1 MELKNLNI
9 NKIRDGLLG
18 KVFSAVE
25 VTQSYLDQIKNLDS
39 KVKAFIT
46 ITEDV
51 ALEQAR
57 AVDKKISEGKQ
68 IGRLAGSTVAVKDIF
83 LTKGIQTTSGS
94 RVLEGYIPQY
104 SSTVFEKVLN
114 EDAILVG
121 KVNCDP
127 FAFGVSTE
135 NSGYFPTHNP
145 WDLTRIPGGSSG
157 GSAAAVAASFSTFAL
172 GSDTGGS
179 IRQPAA
185 MCGIPGIKVT
195 YGRTSRYGV
204 TSMASSFDT
213 MGSMANTIEDLSLI
227 TETMAG
233 VDPNDAT
240 SSPEPIPEYSKLLNS
255 VNLNGLK
262 IGLPKEYF
270 SDSLNPEIK
279 QKIMDAT
286 KLYEQQGAT
295 LVDISLPSTSLGID
309 VYYIL
314 VPSEISANMSRYDG
328 LRFGPSVRNASDLI
342 SYYMENRGQFMEP
355 EVKRRIIIG
364 AYALSSGYYDAYY
377 LKASKVRTVIKQEFQ
392 DVFKNVDV
400 ILAPVCPSTAWPLGQ
415 KVNDPLQM
423 YLEDVFTV
431 CINVAGLPSLAVPCG
446 FDSQNLPT
454 GFQLIGNYFS
464 EEKLFSI
471 GHQYQQ
477 ITDFHLQ
484 KPTLSSG
491 ETKL

>member
-1 MELKNLNI
+1 MELKNLTI
-9 NKIRDGLLG
+9 SKIRQGLIE
-18 KVFSAVE
+18 KKFTAVE
-25 VTQSYLDQIKNLDS
+25 ITNSYLERIKKIDPE
-39 KVKAFIT
+39 VKAFIT
-46 ITEDV
+46 VTPEV
-51 ALEQAR
+51 ALEQAEKI
-57 AVDKKISEGKQ
+57 DKKIANGKEV
-68 IGRLAGSTVAVKDIF
+68 GRLAGSTVAVKDIF
-83 LTKGIQTTSGS
+83 LTKGVQTTSGS
-94 RVLEGYIPQY
+94 KVLEGYIPQY
-104 SSTVFEKVLN
+104 SSTVFEKVIS
-114 EDAILVG
+114 EDAILIG

-135 NSGYFPTHNP
+135 NSGYFSTHNP
-145 WDLTRIPGGSSG
+145 WDLSRIPGGSSG

-185 MCGIPGIKVT
+185 MCGISGIKVT

-204 TSMASSFDT
+204 TSMASSFDS
-213 MGSMANTIEDLSLI
+213 MGSLATSVEDLALA
-227 TETMAG
+227 TQTMAG
-233 VDPNDAT
+233 IDTHDAT
-240 SSPEPIPEYSKLLNS
+240 SSSESVPEYSQLLNTTS
-255 VNLNGLK
+255 LKGLK

-270 SDSLNPEIK
+270 SDALNPEIK
-279 QKIMDAT
+279 QKVMEAA
-286 KLYEQQGAT
+286 KFYEQQGAT

-328 LRFGPSVRNASDLI
+328 LRFGPSVRESKDLI
-342 SYYMENRGQFMEP
+342 SYYMQSRGQFMEP

-364 AYALSSGYYDAYY
+364 TYALSSGYYDAYY

-392 DVFKNVDV
+392 DVFQKVDV
-400 ILAPVCPSTAWPLGQ
+400 IMAPVCPSTAWPLGQ

-446 FDSQNLPT
+446 FDSQKLPV
-454 GFQLIGNYFS
+454 GYQLIGNYFT

-477 ITDFHLQ
+477 LTDFHLQ
-484 KPTLSSG
+484 KPNL
-491 ETKL
+491 

>member
-1 MELKNLNI
+1 MELKNLTI
-9 NKIRDGLLG
+9 SKIRQGLIE
-18 KVFSAVE
+18 KKITAVE
-25 VTQSYLDQIKNLDS
+25 ITNSYLERIKKLDRE
-39 KVKAFIT
+39 VKAFIT
-46 ITEDV
+46 VTPEV
-51 ALEQAR
+51 AIEQAEKI
-57 AVDKKISEGKQ
+57 DKKIANGKEV
-68 IGRLAGSTVAVKDIF
+68 GRLAGSTVAIKDIF
-83 LTKGIQTTSGS
+83 LTKGVQTTSGS
-94 RVLEGYIPQY
+94 KVLEGYIPQY
-104 SSTVFEKVLN
+104 SSTVFEKVIS
-114 EDAILVG
+114 EDAILIG

-135 NSGYFPTHNP
+135 NSGYFSTHNP
-145 WDLTRIPGGSSG
+145 WDLSRIPGGSSG

-185 MCGIPGIKVT
+185 MCGISGIKVT

-204 TSMASSFDT
+204 TSMASSFDS
-213 MGSMANTIEDLSLI
+213 MGSLATSVEDLALA
-227 TETMAG
+227 TQTMAG
-233 VDPNDAT
+233 IDTHDAT
-240 SSPEPIPEYSKLLNS
+240 SSSESVPEYSQLLNTTS
-255 VNLNGLK
+255 LKGLK

-270 SDSLNPEIK
+270 SDALNPQIK
-279 QKIMDAT
+279 QKVMEAAE
-286 KLYEQQGAT
+286 LYEKQGAT

-328 LRFGPSVRNASDLI
+328 LRFGPSFRNSQDLI
-342 SYYMENRGQFMEP
+342 SYYMQSRGQFMEP

-364 AYALSSGYYDAYY
+364 TYALSSGYYDAYY

-392 DVFKNVDV
+392 DVFQKVDV
-400 ILAPVCPSTAWPLGQ
+400 IMAPVCPSTAWPLGQ

-446 FDSQNLPT
+446 FDSQKLPV
-454 GFQLIGNYFS
+454 GYQLIGNYFT

-477 ITDFHLQ
+477 LTDFHLQ
-484 KPTLSSG
+484 KPL
-491 ETKL
+491 L